1 MMLKIPEMLI
11 VTFIRTNGQNYFH
24 LNLNIS
30 PREDDFQVVV
40 CCDRVEF
47 ADKED
52 ILWWSNVGVGQVA
65 HHLQNG
71 GPGLGLLHNSPGL
84 VQHYFIPTGS
94 DGSVLFPWIR
104 IKSRARSGSNKNNRT
119 EKRSP
124 N

>member
-84 VQHYFIPTGS
+84 VPTT
-94 DGSVLFPWIR
+94 LFHTDRIR
-104 IKSRARSGSNKNNRT
+104 RICIISMD
-119 EKRSP
+119 P
-124 N
+124 Y